1 MPRTGSGPAAK
12 KTLIWLGVIFAAL
25 ALLLGGGSMMSNA
38 SWAPKLA
45 LDLEGGTQMILSPK
59 VQGGSSEISQE
70 QLDQAVEIIRQRVDG
85 SGVSEAEITTQS
97 GRNVVVSLPGTPSA
111 ETRALIQASAAM
123 EFRAVILGGAG
134 QAPAAETP
142 TPDDQL
148 PQPTAEPENGSD
160 FNWVTPELYKEFET
174 TNCLDP
180 ATLEA
185 SIEPAPADQPM
196 VACEPE
202 TAGKYIL
209 GPVEV
214 PGALLEDASFGLS
227 QTGQG
232 QSLNQW
238 AVNLDFNGEGTEK
251 FREVSERLVAF
262 GQGTSQ
268 NQFAIVLDGQIIS
281 APSMNVPITDGNA
294 QITGSYTQ
302 ESAKALSEQLKYGA
316 LPISFEI
323 QSEQQVSATL
333 GADQLRMGLIAGVI
347 GLILVAVYSL
357 FQYRALGFVT
367 IASLVVAGVLTYLA
381 IAILGWSHNYRLS
394 LAGVAGL
401 IVAIGLTA
409 DSFIVY
415 FERIRDELRDGRG
428 LVSAVDTGWKR
439 AKRTVLASKAV
450 NLLAAVVLYFVAV
463 GNVRGF
469 AFTLGLTAIAD
480 LIVVFMFTHPVMVL
494 LAKTRFFGQGHKW
507 SGLDA
512 TRLGA
517 VPVYRGAGRLREPA
531 MAGAGA
537 GVAGGNT
544 QADGGQGTGPLGSWK
559 PVPAKNKGAA
569 KEAERRMTIAERR
582 QAAAEAQ
589 RKAGPAGK
597 KSGTGGESDGKQGS
611 MAGNGRDAEKEG
623 N

>member
-12 KTLIWLGVIFAAL
+12 KTLIWLGVMFAAL
-25 ALLLGGGSMMSNA
+25 ALLLGGGSMLSNA

-59 VQGGSSEISQE
+59 VQGGNSEISQE

-251 FREVSERLVAF
+251 FREVSERLVGF
-262 GQGTSQ
+262 GAGTPQ

-316 LPISFEI
+316 LPISFDI

-494 LAKTRFFGQGHKW
+494 LAKTKFFGQGHKW

-531 MAGAGA
+531 MAGAA
-537 GVAGGNT
+537 A
-544 QADGGQGTGPLGSWK
+544 AGQGTDAQDASTPGSSK
-559 PVPAKNKGAA
+559 PVSPKNKGAA

-582 QAAAEAQ
+582 QAEAEALKEKQ
-589 RKAGPAGK
+589 GGK
-597 KSGTGGESDGKQGS
+597 KPGSGGVSDGKQGS
-611 MAGNGRDAEKEG
+611 MASTGRDAEKEG

>member
-12 KTLIWLGVIFAAL
+12 KTLIWLGVMFAAL
-25 ALLLGGGSMMSNA
+25 ALLLGGGSMLSNA

-59 VQGGSSEISQE
+59 VQGGNSEISQE

-251 FREVSERLVAF
+251 FREVSERLVGF
-262 GQGTSQ
+262 GAGTPQ

-316 LPISFEI
+316 LPISFDI

-494 LAKTRFFGQGHKW
+494 LAKTKFFGQGHKW

-531 MAGAGA
+531 MAGAA
-537 GVAGGNT
+537 A
-544 QADGGQGTGPLGSWK
+544 AGQGTDAQDASAPGSSK
-559 PVPAKNKGAA
+559 PVSPKNKGAA

-582 QAAAEAQ
+582 QAEAEALKEKQ
-589 RKAGPAGK
+589 GGK
-597 KSGTGGESDGKQGS
+597 KPGSVGESDGKQGS
-611 MAGNGRDAEKEG
+611 MASTGRDAEKEG